1 MKKTLTVNLGGTVFH
16 IDEDAYQLL
25 DKYLANLRIH
35 FRKEEGSE
43 EIMNDFE
50 MRISELFN
58 ERVRLGY
65 EVITIEHVEEVIKR
79 MGKPEELFEG
89 EEEKE
94 YKEEARTQAFQE
106 EEIPRGPKKL
116 MRDPDNRVLGGVA
129 GGIAAYMGW
138 DVTAVRLAMI
148 ILLFIPY
155 APIIIL
161 YLILWL
167 VMPLARTAA
176 DKLMMRGQS
185 VTLENIGKT
194 VTDGFEKVSNNV
206 NDYMSS
212 DKPRSFLQKLADL
225 FVGVVGFILKFL
237 AILIGIILLPPLLL
251 VAFILVVVTFA
262 LIAGGTGFL
271 YQLSPF
277 GANLIAGAPI
287 SLAIMGCIGFILLIG
302 IPIFALVYAICMQ
315 LFKAKP
321 LPNTAK
327 WTLLI
332 LWLVSVVLCVIYF
345 YQTGIN
351 GWSTLPWYNF
361 FNIYN
366 RIMKKSY
373 SFILVLI
380 LMAGLLCS
388 CHINKV
394 SGDGNVVSKE
404 IPIKD
409 YDEIQIEGENV
420 DFKYMQSDDVPYLK
434 VETDQNIMDLLDIN
448 TDSKVLVVR
457 PKNRHTGI
465 NPTRFIV
472 ITNSTAL
479 KEFKM
484 AGGGNCDLG
493 KGLNGKKLEIRFAG
507 GGTIKADSIAI
518 TRLDC
523 EIAGSGTVSLSGKT
537 EKMNIKSAG
546 SSKIKAFGLET
557 EELTCKAAGSTH
569 IEITANKAISTKIAG
584 SGTIRYKRNPNIKEK
599 SIIGSGSITKVD

>member
-58 ERVRLGY
+58 ERVRLGH

-79 MGKPEELFEG
+79 MGKPEELFGG
-89 EEEKE
+89 EDEKE
-94 YKEEARTQAFQE
+94 YVREESKAHTFQE
-106 EEIPRGPKKL
+106 EETTGGRKKL

-129 GGIAAYMGW
+129 SGIAAYMGW
-138 DVTAVRLAMI
+138 DITAIRLIMI
-148 ILLFIPY
+148 ILLFIPTPY
-155 APIIIL
+155 VPIVIL

-176 DKLMMRGQS
+176 DKLMMRGKS

-206 NDYMSS
+206 NDYVNS
-212 DKPRSFLQKLADL
+212 DKPRSFLQQLADL
-225 FVGVVGFILKFL
+225 FVNVVGFILKFF

-262 LIAGGTGFL
+262 LIAGGTGVL
-271 YQLSPF
+271 YHLSPF
-277 GANLIAGAPI
+277 GADLLAGTPI
-287 SLAIMGCIGFILLIG
+287 PLAIMGCIGFILLIG

-332 LWLVSVVLCVIYF
+332 LWIISVALSVAYF

-361 FNIYN
+361 FN
-366 RIMKKSY
+366 
-373 SFILVLI
+373 
-380 LMAGLLCS
+380 
-388 CHINKV
+388 
-394 SGDGNVVSKE
+394 
-404 IPIKD
+404 
-409 YDEIQIEGENV
+409 
-420 DFKYMQSDDVPYLK
+420 
-434 VETDQNIMDLLDIN
+434 T
-448 TDSKVLVVR
+448 
-457 PKNRHTGI
+457 
-465 NPTRFIV
+465 
-472 ITNSTAL
+472 
-479 KEFKM
+479 
-484 AGGGNCDLG
+484 
-493 KGLNGKKLEIRFAG
+493 
-507 GGTIKADSIAI
+507 
-518 TRLDC
+518 
-523 EIAGSGTVSLSGKT
+523 
-537 EKMNIKSAG
+537 
-546 SSKIKAFGLET
+546 
-557 EELTCKAAGSTH
+557 
-569 IEITANKAISTKIAG
+569 
-584 SGTIRYKRNPNIKEK
+584 
-599 SIIGSGSITKVD
+599 

>member
-58 ERVRLGY
+58 ERVRLGH

-79 MGKPEELFEG
+79 MGKPEELFGG
-89 EEEKE
+89 EDEKE
-94 YKEEARTQAFQE
+94 YVREESKAHTFQE
-106 EEIPRGPKKL
+106 EETTGGRKKL

-129 GGIAAYMGW
+129 SGIAAYMGW
-138 DVTAVRLAMI
+138 DITAIRLIMI

-155 APIIIL
+155 APIVIL

-176 DKLMMRGQS
+176 DKLMMRGKS

-194 VTDGFEKVSNNV
+194 VTDGFEKVSSNV

-212 DKPRSFLQKLADL
+212 DKPRSFLQQLADL
-225 FVGVVGFILKFL
+225 FVNVVGFILKFL

-262 LIAGGTGFL
+262 LIAGGTGVI
-271 YQLSPF
+271 YHLSPF
-277 GANLIAGAPI
+277 GADLLAGTPVP
-287 SLAIMGCIGFILLIG
+287 LAIMGCIGFILLIG

-332 LWLVSVVLCVIYF
+332 LWIISVALSVIYF

-361 FNIYN
+361 FNI
-366 RIMKKSY
+366 
-373 SFILVLI
+373 
-380 LMAGLLCS
+380 
-388 CHINKV
+388 
-394 SGDGNVVSKE
+394 
-404 IPIKD
+404 
-409 YDEIQIEGENV
+409 
-420 DFKYMQSDDVPYLK
+420 
-434 VETDQNIMDLLDIN
+434 
-448 TDSKVLVVR
+448 
-457 PKNRHTGI
+457 
-465 NPTRFIV
+465 
-472 ITNSTAL
+472 
-479 KEFKM
+479 
-484 AGGGNCDLG
+484 
-493 KGLNGKKLEIRFAG
+493 
-507 GGTIKADSIAI
+507 
-518 TRLDC
+518 
-523 EIAGSGTVSLSGKT
+523 
-537 EKMNIKSAG
+537 
-546 SSKIKAFGLET
+546 
-557 EELTCKAAGSTH
+557 
-569 IEITANKAISTKIAG
+569 
-584 SGTIRYKRNPNIKEK
+584 
-599 SIIGSGSITKVD
+599 